1 MANQPCWK
9 RVASGKYVDLN
20 NLKEEDIDLLDI
32 EVALNNIIRF
42 TGHHKDTRPLT
53 VAQHSVLTYDL
64 SRMYEPDD
72 EELHRACLIHDF
84 AEAYI
89 GDVATPV
96 KKAMGEKWYDFA
108 RPIENLVEVAVNGY
122 LFDEYVRERVKLY
135 DRLSLDIERRSM
147 WKDQR
152 GKSYWPSVPKHVGDL
167 DEKANLFAAVAV
179 YDNVPLKHLVEM
191 ME

>member
-1 MANQPCWK
+1 MNKPCWK

-20 NLKEEDIDLLDI
+20 NLKPEDIDLYDI

-42 TGHHKDTRPLT
+42 TGHHKDTKPLT
-53 VAQHSVLTYDL
+53 VAQHSVLVCEL

-72 EELHRACLIHDF
+72 GELHRAALIHDF

-96 KKAMGEKWYDFA
+96 KKAMGDHWHDFA
-108 RPIENLVEVAVNGY
+108 RPIEDLVEKEVNGY
-122 LFDEYVRERVKLY
+122 LFDEHVRERVKLY
-135 DRLSLDIERRSM
+135 DLLALDIERRSM

-152 GKSYWPSVPKHVGDL
+152 GKAYWPPVPKYVGDL
-167 DEKANLFAAVAV
+167 EEKANLFGMVAVAN
-179 YDNVPLKHLVEM
+179 YWPLKDMIEG